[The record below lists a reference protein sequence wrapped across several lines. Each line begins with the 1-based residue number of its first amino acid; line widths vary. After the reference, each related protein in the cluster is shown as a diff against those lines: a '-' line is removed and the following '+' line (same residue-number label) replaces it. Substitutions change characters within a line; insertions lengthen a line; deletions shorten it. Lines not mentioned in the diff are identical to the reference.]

1 MFVGEGPSL
10 GGGGGDWFPS
20 GAGGWLLGFSPPMG
34 AGSVDVCGGGVSPGG
49 DVCVSSVA
57 EDDSK
62 NVDVVV
68 EVRKD

>member
-1 MFVGEGPSL
+1 
-10 GGGGGDWFPS
+10 
-20 GAGGWLLGFSPPMG
+20 MG